1 MRYKIG
7 RLQNSIATLELKQ
20 RTLYQNTLIL
30 GEEGSGKTHL
40 ANKIRHYVMANGIPT
55 LYLDFSDPSIEKIEE
70 KFKDADTFFYLR
82 FEESDEFEAALDK
95 AIAERRNIYMAANPS
110 YFATKRN
117 VKSKL
122 SRMIQK
128 HDLLENYYYF
138 FHEIESLN
146 GFYTKFEDFI
156 YYIFDLVNMKKY
168 GFTFLA
174 QPNEIFE
181 DSRIKLLFT
190 FLYLGRCSNAHYY
203 NTSVLRSLKTNTFY
217 YQYRMDNRSLLFNQ
231 IQSDIAIIDA

>member
-7 RLQNSIATLELKQ
+7 HFQNSISSLELKQ
-20 RTLYQNTLIL
+20 RTLFQNTLIL

-40 ANKIRHYVMANGIPT
+40 ANKIRHFVMENNIPT
-55 LYLDFSDPSIEKIEE
+55 LYIDFSDPSIEKIEE
-70 KFKDADTFFYLR
+70 KFKDSDTFFYLR
-82 FEESDEFEAALDK
+82 FEESDDFEAALDK
-95 AIAERRNIYMAANPS
+95 AIADRRNIYMAANPS
-110 YFATKRN
+110 YFVNKRN

-128 HDLLENYYYF
+128 HELLDNYYYF

-146 GFYTKFEDFI
+146 GFYTKFEDFL
-156 YYIFDLVNMKKY
+156 YYIFDLVNIKKY

-203 NTSVLRSLKTNTFY
+203 NTSVLRSLKTNTFF

>member
-7 RLQNSIATLELKQ
+7 RLQNSISALELKE

-40 ANKIRHYVMANGIPT
+40 ANKIRHYVMANGVPT

-95 AIAERRNIYMAANPS
+95 AIAERRNIYMAANTS

-117 VKSKL
+117 IKSKL

-128 HDLLENYYYF
+128 HELLENYYYF

-181 DSRIKLLFT
+181 DPRIKLLFT

>member
-7 RLQNSIATLELKQ
+7 RLQNSISTLELKQ
-20 RTLYQNTLIL
+20 RTLFQNTLIL

-40 ANKIRHYVMANGIPT
+40 ANKIRHYVMANGVPT

-70 KFKDADTFFYLR
+70 KFKDSDTFFYLR
-82 FEESDEFEAALDK
+82 FEESDEFEASLDK

-117 VKSKL
+117 IKSRL
-122 SRMIQK
+122 SKMIQK
-128 HDLLENYYYF
+128 QELLDNYYYF

-146 GFYTKFEDFI
+146 GFYTKFEDFL
-156 YYIFDLVNMKKY
+156 YYIFDLVNIKKF

-203 NTSVLRSLKTNTFY
+203 NTSVLRSLKTNTFF
-217 YQYRMDNRSLLFNQ
+217 YQYRTDNRSLLFNQ
-231 IQSDIAIIDA
+231 IQSDVAIIDA

>member
-7 RLQNSIATLELKQ
+7 HFQNSIATLELKE

-95 AIAERRNIYMAANPS
+95 AIAERRNIYMAANTS
-110 YFATKRN
+110 YFASKRN

-128 HDLLENYYYF
+128 HELLENYYYF

>member
-7 RLQNSIATLELKQ
+7 RLQNSISALELKE

-117 VKSKL
+117 IKSKL

-128 HDLLENYYYF
+128 HELLENYYYF

-181 DSRIKLLFT
+181 DPRIKLLFT

>member
-7 RLQNSIATLELKQ
+7 HFQNSISTLELKE

-95 AIAERRNIYMAANPS
+95 AIEERRNIYMAANPS
-110 YFATKRN
+110 YFAAKRN
-117 VKSKL
+117 IKSKL

-128 HDLLENYYYF
+128 HDLLDNYYYF

>member
-7 RLQNSIATLELKQ
+7 RLQNSISTLELKE

-40 ANKIRHYVMANGIPT
+40 ANKIRHYVMENNIPT

-70 KFKDADTFFYLR
+70 KFKDSDTFFYLR
-82 FEESDEFEAALDK
+82 FEESDEFEAALDQ

-117 VKSKL
+117 IKSKL
-122 SRMIQK
+122 SQIIQK
-128 HDLLENYYYF
+128 HELLEHYYYF

-146 GFYTKFEDFI
+146 GFYMKFEDFI
-156 YYIFDLVNMKKY
+156 YYIFDLVNMKKF

-203 NTSVLRSLKTNTFY
+203 NTAVLRSLKTNTFY
-217 YQYRMDNRSLLFNQ
+217 YQYRLDNRSLLFNQ
-231 IQSDIAIIDA
+231 IESDIAIIDS

>member
-7 RLQNSIATLELKQ
+7 HFQNSISSLELKE

-40 ANKIRHYVMANGIPT
+40 ANKIRHYVMENNIPT
-55 LYLDFSDPSIEKIEE
+55 LYIDFSNPSIEKIEE
-70 KFKDADTFFYLR
+70 KFKDSDTFFYLR
-82 FEESDEFEAALDK
+82 FEETDEFEASLDK
-95 AIAERRNIYMAANPS
+95 AIEERRNIYMAANPS
-110 YFATKRN
+110 YFTNKRN
-117 VKSKL
+117 VKSRL

-128 HDLLENYYYF
+128 HELLDNYYYF

-146 GFYTKFEDFI
+146 GFYTKFEDFL
-156 YYIFDLVNMKKY
+156 YYIFDLVNIKKF

>member
-1 MRYKIG
+1 
-7 RLQNSIATLELKQ
+7 LF
-20 RTLYQNTLIL
+20 QNTLIL

-40 ANKIRHYVMANGIPT
+40 ANKIRHFVMENNIPT
-55 LYLDFSDPSIEKIEE
+55 LYIDFSDPSIEKIEE
-70 KFKDADTFFYLR
+70 KFKDSDTFFYLR
-82 FEESDEFEAALDK
+82 FEESDDFEAALDK
-95 AIAERRNIYMAANPS
+95 AIADRRNIYMAANPS
-110 YFATKRN
+110 YFVNKRN

-128 HDLLENYYYF
+128 HELLDNYYYF

-146 GFYTKFEDFI
+146 GFYTKFEDFL
-156 YYIFDLVNMKKY
+156 YYIFDLVNIKKY

-203 NTSVLRSLKTNTFY
+203 NTSVLRSLKTNTFF

>member
-7 RLQNSIATLELKQ
+7 RLQNSISTLELKE

-30 GEEGSGKTHL
+30 GEDGSGKTHL
-40 ANKIRHYVMANGIPT
+40 ANKIRHYVMENNIPT

-82 FEESDEFEAALDK
+82 FEESDEFEAALDN

-110 YFATKRN
+110 YFASKRN